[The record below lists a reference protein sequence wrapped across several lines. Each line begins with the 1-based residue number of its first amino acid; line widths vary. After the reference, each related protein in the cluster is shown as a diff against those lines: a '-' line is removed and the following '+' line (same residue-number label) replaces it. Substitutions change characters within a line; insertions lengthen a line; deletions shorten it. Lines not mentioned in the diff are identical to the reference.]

1 MTHITE
7 LYKNDGHAWY
17 FENARLLKEKRFEE
31 LDLDNLIEEV
41 ESMGRSER
49 NVLKSYLNLLFMHL
63 LKWQYQPER
72 RGSSWQKSIKVHRYH
87 VLVQLK
93 ENPSLKGCLD
103 EIVKAAYESAR
114 YDAEKETE
122 LHLNIFPKHMPFTLD
137 EALQEEWLPE

>member
-41 ESMGRSER
+41 ESMGRNQR
-49 NVLKSYLNLLFMHL
+49 NTLGSYFAQLFLHL

-72 RGSSWQKSIKVHRYH
+72 RGSSWQKSINFQRINIKK
-87 VLVQLK
+87 QMK
-93 ENPSLKGCLD
+93 ENPSLKGCFHEIALNEYEYSRKLAVLETNLD
-103 EIVKAAYESAR
+103 IL
-114 YDAEKETE
+114 T
-122 LHLNIFPKHMPFTLD
+122 FPEEMPFTLD
-137 EALQEEWLPE
+137 EALQEDWLPE